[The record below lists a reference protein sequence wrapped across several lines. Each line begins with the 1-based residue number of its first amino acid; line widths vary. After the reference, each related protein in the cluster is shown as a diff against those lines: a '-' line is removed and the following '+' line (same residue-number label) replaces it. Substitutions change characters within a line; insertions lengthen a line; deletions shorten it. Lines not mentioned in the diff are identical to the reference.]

1 VRVARVDEPHCY
13 NVLLLD
19 SRAHA
24 HAEIKRLRPRLVV
37 VCTSFRRLE
46 PFHLLTMLKLDHETR
61 DIPFMTLAVEES
73 ATEADED
80 GAGIPVFPAYPAPSA
95 C

>member
-1 VRVARVDEPHCY
+1 VARVDEPHCY

-46 PFHLLTMLKLDHETR
+46 PFHLLTMLKLDHQTR
-61 DIPFMTLAVEES
+61 DIPS
-73 ATEADED
+73 
-80 GAGIPVFPAYPAPSA
+80 
-95 C
+95 